1 MAVSEEKIKE
11 YLRMSQTIIL
21 ATTDLEGLPDIRTIG
36 GFGVT
41 GYEIYFSTSN
51 TSNKVHQIAKNN
63 EVAVFFQHENQF
75 ISKYFNVTV
84 YGHAELLTQKADINN
99 AKEIILARNGVLKL
113 AKDTHNI
120 YKVIPKRIKVLDFAE
135 KDAKERI
142 HVIQF

>member
-1 MAVSEEKIKE
+1 MAVSEDKIKE
-11 YLRMSQTIIL
+11 YLRMSHTIIL

-51 TSNKVHQIAKNN
+51 KSNKVIQIEKNN

-84 YGHAELLTQKADINN
+84 YGHAELLTHKADINN
-99 AKEIILARNGVLKL
+99 AKEIILTRNGGLKI

-120 YKVIPKRIKVLDFAE
+120 YKVLPKRIKILDFAE
-135 KDAKERI
+135 KNANERT